1 MDFDIASI
9 PAMSMAIAQTNVLA
23 DVGTAILSETLD
35 VASADSAALT
45 KMMELSV
52 DPNLGANFD
61 VSV

>member
-9 PAMSMAIAQTNVLA
+9 PAMSMAIAQTDVLSK
-23 DVGTAILSETLD
+23 VGTSILAKTLD
-35 VASADSAALT
+35 VVSDDAASLT